1 MEAVLEELIGT
12 KPPKA
17 QIDIQIHVSA
27 TLNITPFVARQKVNV
42 LLLDKVGTGLITE
55 QPTLV
60 AGHEKLCWRVPVVL
74 TLPGRGRVGQVGSVD
89 VDVQTGHLLF
99 TQTQLDDMTHHA
111 NQLTARSPLSTE

>member
-17 QIDIQIHVSA
+17 QVDIQIHVSA

-60 AGHEKLCWRVPVVL
+60 AGHEILCWRVPVVL